1 MSKAIEAMSV
11 LQFCNYVSCNPGG
24 AAKAYGIWKRAHGEE
39 GERIVEKVVEV
50 PGPERVVYK
59 DREVIQE
66 VEKIIEV
73 EKEVFKNF
81 PVSKVILSVIG
92 GSLVGSVLLMGVFGN
107 GSPQVVEGPVRVQ
120 ERVVEVTR
128 NVIPSDYEQLKEDNG
143 ELRGRIARM
152 EREHERE
159 VEAYRNQVRV
169 VSGIREAI
177 R

>member
-1 MSKAIEAMSV
+1 MSKAIERMSV

-24 AAKAYGIWKRAHGEE
+24 AAKAYEIWKRAHGEQ
-39 GERIVEKVVEV
+39 GERVVEV

-66 VEKIIEV
+66 VERVVEV

-159 VEAYRNQVRV
+159 VAAYRNQVRV